1 MPAVAAVFAPR
12 RPGMHYRP
20 HPRRTA
26 RLMSLSD
33 TIDVALIGYGFAGRT
48 FHAPLIGGVPGL
60 RLARV
65 VSSDADRVRADLA
78 DVQVSRTPD
87 AVWSDPSIGLVVIA
101 TPNIT
106 HEPLAR
112 AALEAGKHVVVDKPF
127 VLDTARARALAE
139 LSAARGRLLSVFQNR
154 RWDSDFLAVRAA
166 IESGRLGDVA
176 HFESRIERFRPQVRE
191 RWREQAVP
199 GAGLWWDLGP
209 HLVDQA
215 LLLFGVPDSV
225 QASFARQRAG
235 ASVDDWAHVVL
246 AYARRRVVLHAGMVA
261 AGGMP
266 RFAVHGDRASAVKAK
281 ADRQEAQLIAGLRP
295 GQPRWGAD
303 DDPLRIHAGEGD
315 EMILPAPDGDQS
327 RYYAAVRDALSG
339 AGPNPVDPPQ
349 AIAVMAVLEA
359 AIESARD
366 GRRVEPALDARE
378 RAAFDR

>member
-1 MPAVAAVFAPR
+1 MP
-12 RPGMHYRP
+12 
-20 HPRRTA
+20 
-26 RLMSLSD
+26 LSD
-33 TIDVALIGYGFAGRT
+33 TIDVALVGYGFAGRT
-48 FHAPLIGGVPGL
+48 FHAPLLRGVPGL

-87 AVWSDPSIGLVVIA
+87 AVWADPSIDLVVVA
-101 TPNIT
+101 TPNAT
-106 HEPLAR
+106 HKPLAR

-127 VLDTARARALAE
+127 VLDIADARSLAE
-139 LSAARGRLLSVFQNR
+139 LASSRGLLLSVFQNR

-166 IESGRLGDVA
+166 IESGRLGEVA

-191 RWREQAVP
+191 RWREQAAP

-246 AYARRRVVLHAGMVA
+246 AYARRRVVLHAGMIA

-266 RFAVHGDRASAVKAK
+266 RFVVHGDRASAVKAK
-281 ADRQEAQLIAGLRP
+281 ADPQEAQLIAGLRP
-295 GQPRWGAD
+295 GEAGWGVD
-303 DDPLRIHAGEGD
+303 DDPLRVVAGEGGD
-315 EMILPAPDGDQS
+315 TVVPAPRGDQS
-327 RYYAAVRDALSG
+327 RYYAAVRDAIRG
-339 AGPNPVDPPQ
+339 EGPNPVDPRQ

-366 GRRVEPALDARE
+366 GCRVAPALDAAE